1 MHTVIA
7 VCPQCSNIGYRSIRP
22 LGPKETPSPDLFAP
36 VDGAPPLDLTSPKAP
51 PCGACGA
58 DLVFRREPDAR
69 TTAPQNGSS
78 GGVTTLFEASR
89 DETIVSMK
97 EVAPDVYVAVTS
109 RRIVKVDLRDILAE
123 AHP

>member
-7 VCPQCSNIGYRSIRP
+7 ICPQCSNVGYRSTRP
-22 LGPKETPSPDLFAP
+22 LAPKETPTPNLFAP
-36 VDGAPPLDLTSPKAP
+36 VDGAPPIDPNSPKTP

-69 TTAPQNGSS
+69 TAAQHGSS
-78 GGVTTLFEASR
+78 GGVTTLFEAR

-97 EVAPDVYVAVTS
+97 EVASDIYVAVTS
-109 RRIVKVDLRDILAE
+109 RRIVKIDLRDILAE